1 MFRPMCMP
9 APAGVHLGPAGGGCR
24 VVRLVHAGQLEA
36 PLLVRSPG
44 AGGVRILRDMATL
57 DRPYY
62 TLETAYLVPQRVWD
76 KQNLSYIPASEEVTD
91 VLCCILKITGK

>member
-36 PLLVRSPG
+36 PFLVRSPR
-44 AGGVRILRDMATL
+44 AGGVRILRDDNHWTALMTL
-57 DRPYY
+57 RNCIPGPAARMGQ
-62 TLETAYLVPQRVWD
+62 TEPQ
-76 KQNLSYIPASEEVTD
+76 LHS
-91 VLCCILKITGK
+91 CF

>member
-1 MFRPMCMP
+1 MP

-44 AGGVRILRDMATL
+44 AGGVRILRDDNHWTALITL
-57 DRPYY
+57 
-62 TLETAYLVPQRVWD
+62 
-76 KQNLSYIPASEEVTD
+76 
-91 VLCCILKITGK
+91 